1 MTVTAFD
8 RNRTFGVEI
17 EFTNMSETDI
27 FTLARKLTEVGIT
40 TRYEGYNHETRDT
53 WKIVT
58 DASVRNAKHRCGFEL
73 VSPPLKGIEGL
84 KELEKALKVL
94 NKTSAKVNR
103 SCGLH
108 VHHDATRWGVKEFKN
123 AYRLYSRMELTLD
136 EAMPR
141 SRRGSNNYYCMSN
154 RAVLASR
161 LDQFEAI
168 KTIEGLRDF
177 WGSRYYKVNMESWW
191 RHGTIEFRHH
201 SGTIEADKIINWIVF
216 TQLIVNRAESS
227 RKLKVNL
234 DDKRYKRTNP
244 WRLVA
249 VEFALHNKGDQMEN
263 LIKDAIEWVAG
274 RITHFRTL
282 EAAA

>member
-17 EFTNMSETDI
+17 EFTDLSEREIMD
-27 FTLARKLTEVGIT
+27 LVRKLTASGIP
-40 TRYEGYNHETRDT
+40 TRYEGYNHQLRTT

-58 DASVRNAKHRCGFEL
+58 DASVRNPKYRCGFEL
-73 VSPPLKGIEGL
+73 VSPPLKGTEGL
-84 KELEKALKVL
+84 EQVRTALKVL
-94 NKTSAKVNR
+94 SKAGAKINR

-108 VHHDATRWGVKEFKN
+108 IHHDASWWTVKEFKN
-123 AYRLYSRMELTLD
+123 VYRLYSRMEATLD

-234 DDKRYKRTNP
+234 DDRRYKRTNP

-249 VEFALHNKGDQMEN
+249 VEFALHNKGEQMDE
-263 LIKDAIEWVAG
+263 LVKSAIEWIAG